1 MVNKIMSSKAV
12 SASQL
17 LESLSDAIVQVA
29 EKVSASVVR
38 VGSGRRFGGTGV
50 VWSSD
55 GYVVTANHVVG
66 RLSEVEVGL
75 RDGRSIK
82 AKVVGHDQYSDVA
95 LLKIEED
102 KLTPIE
108 AGDSEG
114 VRAGQF
120 VLALANPFGEQPSVT
135 SGIITSPKRTI
146 RGWWGRLMENVIVTD
161 APLNPGYSGGP
172 LVDAAGRMIGLNA
185 AYVYSRGIAVP
196 ISAVK
201 HVADRLMRDG
211 RIKRAYLGI
220 VSDTIS
226 LPEEI
231 AKQSTI
237 QQDEG
242 LIVLSVAPDSPA
254 KRAGLAMGDVIV
266 KFDQKP
272 VSSVYDL
279 HGLLSEE
286 VIAKGTKLSI
296 LRGEKLTELTIT
308 PNELAE

>member
-1 MVNKIMSSKAV
+1 MSSKAV

-38 VGSGRRFGGTGV
+38 VGSGRRFGGSGV

-55 GYVVTANHVVG
+55 GYIVTANHVVG
-66 RLSEVEVGL
+66 RLNEVEVGL

-108 AGDSEG
+108 AGDSEA

-135 SGIITSPKRTI
+135 SGIVTSPKRTI
-146 RGWWGRLMENVIVTD
+146 RGWWGRLMENIIVTD

-196 ISAVK
+196 ISTVK
-201 HVADRLMRDG
+201 HVVERLMRDG
-211 RIKRAYLGI
+211 RMKRAYLGI

-231 AKQSTI
+231 AKQPMI
-237 QQDEG
+237 EQNEG

-254 KRAGLAMGDVIV
+254 KRSGLALGDVIV

-279 HGLLSEE
+279 QGLLSEE
-286 VIAKGTKLSI
+286 VIAKGIKLSI

-308 PNELAE
+308 PSELTE

>member
-1 MVNKIMSSKAV
+1 MNKIVSSKV
-12 SASQL
+12 SSPAQL
-17 LESLSDAIVQVA
+17 LESLSDAIAYVA
-29 EKVSASVVR
+29 EKVAASVVR
-38 VGSGRRFGGTGV
+38 VGSGRRFGGSGV

-55 GYVVTANHVVG
+55 GYVVTASHVVG

-75 RDGRSIK
+75 SDGRSFH
-82 AKVVGHDQYSDVA
+82 AKVLGHDQYSDVA
-95 LLKIEED
+95 LLKIDAD
-102 KLTPIE
+102 KITPIE
-108 AGDSEG
+108 LGDSER

-146 RGWWGRLMENVIVTD
+146 RGWWGRLMENVVVTD

-172 LVDAAGRMIGLNA
+172 LVDAAGRMIGLNV
-185 AYVYSRGIAVP
+185 AYVYSRGIAIP
-196 ISAVK
+196 ISTVK
-201 HVADRLMRDG
+201 NVADRLAHEGKM
-211 RIKRAYLGI
+211 KRAYIGI

-231 AKQSTI
+231 AKQPQI

-242 LIVLSVAPDSPA
+242 LIVLSVASDTPA

-272 VSSVYDL
+272 IMSVYDL
-279 HGLLSEE
+279 HRLLTEE
-286 VIAKGTKLSI
+286 VIGKPTKLSL

-308 PNELAE
+308 PNESSE